1 MPQTRNLFTIT
12 YRDLSPRLAH
22 DVVQSLLTI
31 FVESATGGNR
41 TNMENARR
49 FLEHQISSYE
59 QQLRAAEKRRAD
71 FRLKYIDIFPT
82 DINPSTFGVEQ
93 AKAAV
98 KTLQGQLQDATEKR
112 DALKKEVEQTPP
124 LLEVENISAAT
135 AQAAGQTQL
144 AQAQQQL
151 HDMLLVNTDQHPDVI
166 ALKRVIAQL
175 KANPE
180 KANQPVTPAAP
191 RQPDV
196 KRSVPNPVFDN
207 LKVRLVDAGS
217 ALQSLQR
224 QLGRFHPGHGSAGK
238 FQQEQPG
245 LLAEFQNMDRDYGV
259 LRKNYDELLGRLQS
273 ANIAQAADTQADK
286 VKLQIVD
293 PPEIPRIAV
302 APNRVLLL
310 SGVLV
315 AGIGAGAVIVLL
327 LSQMDRSFNTVDNLR
342 SLGLPGPGRD
352 LHHPNPLDIRTPD
365 DLYALCDGSRCAG
378 ADLRRTGASR
388 PARLGLTR
396 MFGRKRAHL
405 VERAVERLAQVG
417 ELDGSAV
424 HLLQPERQAGPVYTN
439 SPAVL
444 PHNPADFRHVPTV
457 PAVAVGAHSLEVL
470 ALADPDRHDAP
481 RGRDAQGLDAQ
492 GRDAQGR
499 DALGQRRDARR
510 DDTVRDDAEAIGLT
524 ELEPVTA
531 AALAPTGPPLRTAD
545 VGARPEGPV
554 EEHGPHSLIPREE
567 GVGEPV
573 RRYDLAVSCR
583 HDRLE
588 PRAQPGVR
596 GIPPGAAADC
606 AHRFHG
612 CGRRAGL
619 FQSADGHQLDPRR
632 GQKLHRPQP
641 GRLHRAPA

>member
-1 MPQTRNLFTIT
+1 MDPIRNLIRQYINAAWRRRWTGVVVAWLVCVFGWAAITFIPNEYESSARLYVDADAVLTPLLNGLAADSAPQSQLELIQRTLLSRPNLEKVISKTDLDLAVTSPSDRERLIKRLSSDIKVVPQTRNLFTIT

-41 TNMENARR
+41 TDMENARR

-151 HDMLLVNTDQHPDVI
+151 HDMLLVDTDQHPDVI

-224 QLGRFHPGHGSAGK
+224 QLDESTQVMVRLEK

-327 LSQMDRSFNTVDNLR
+327 LSQMDRSFNTVDDLR
-342 SLGLPGPGRD
+342 SLGLPVLGGISI
-352 LHHPNPLDIRTPD
+352 IRTRSIFGH
-365 DLYALCDGSRCAG
+365 LMIFMRFAMALG
-378 ADLRRTGASR
+378 A
-388 PARLGLTR
+388 
-396 MFGRKRAHL
+396 
-405 VERAVERLAQVG
+405 
-417 ELDGSAV
+417 
-424 HLLQPERQAGPVYTN
+424 
-439 SPAVL
+439 
-444 PHNPADFRHVPTV
+444 
-457 PAVAVGAHSLEVL
+457 L
-470 ALADPDRHDAP
+470 ALIY
-481 RGRDAQGLDAQ
+481 GGLV
-492 GRDAQGR
+492 
-499 DALGQRRDARR
+499 LH
-510 DDTVRDDAEAIGLT
+510 V
-524 ELEPVTA
+524 
-531 AALAPTGPPLRTAD
+531 LRA
-545 VGARPEGPV
+545 
-554 EEHGPHSLIPREE
+554 
-567 GVGEPV
+567 
-573 RRYDLAVSCR
+573 
-583 HDRLE
+583 
-588 PRAQPGVR
+588 
-596 GIPPGAAADC
+596 
-606 AHRFHG
+606 
-612 CGRRAGL
+612 
-619 FQSADGHQLDPRR
+619 SA
-632 GQKLHRPQP
+632 
-641 GRLHRAPA
+641 